1 MPKRCPDPPPRQ
13 RFGIGSVDRLA
24 ALPLD
29 DRYRTHPKELRH
41 DPVAFSQ
48 IARSWQRARRRQLRR
63 GKRRF
68 RTRRRRNLPAA
79 SQRRRRGA
87 LPQPVPEVRSL
98 PVGVPQGCV
107 RTGTLEDGLLNW
119 RTPVMDFH
127 RGLCDFCGRCEQ
139 TCPTGAIRDVDAKA
153 NRIGLAVIDP
163 QRCIAWISGS
173 CRVCV
178 DACPYEALSADAS
191 GRPIVDSTRCN
202 GCGICEYRCPSNTY
216 RSFAGGTQRG
226 INVERSA

>member
-48 IARSWQRARRRQLRR
+48 IARSCSALVAASFAVGSAASALDGGATCLRPPSAEDEE
-63 GKRRF
+63 RF
-68 RTRRRRNLPAA
+68 RSLCLKCDRC
-79 SQRRRRGA
+79 
-87 LPQPVPEVRSL
+87 RSAC
-98 PVGVPQGCV
+98 PQGCV

>member
-1 MPKRCPDPPPRQ
+1 M
-13 RFGIGSVDRLA
+13 DRTDLFH
-24 ALPLD
+24 LCFVVIWLEINGK
-29 DRYRTHPKELRH
+29 TMKHLIHKIFVLHELLGKCLRH
-41 DPVAFSQ
+41 DNV
-48 IARSWQRARRRQLRR
+48 L
-63 GKRRF
+63 
-68 RTRRRRNLPAA
+68 
-79 SQRRRRGA
+79 
-87 LPQPVPEVRSL
+87 
-98 PVGVPQGCV
+98 
-107 RTGTLEDGLLNW
+107 
-119 RTPVMDFH
+119 MDNMPC
-127 RGLCDFCGRCEQ
+127 LMM
-139 TCPTGAIRDVDAKA
+139 
-153 NRIGLAVIDP
+153 LAVIDP

>member
-98 PVGVPQGCV
+98 PVGVSAGMRSHGHARGRAAQLADA
-107 RTGTLEDGLLNW
+107 RDGLSPWAVRLLRALRANV
-119 RTPVMDFH
+119 P
-127 RGLCDFCGRCEQ
+127 
-139 TCPTGAIRDVDAKA
+139 PAAIRDVDAKA

>member
-1 MPKRCPDPPPRQ
+1 MGCAT
-13 RFGIGSVDRLA
+13 FAG
-24 ALPLD
+24 
-29 DRYRTHPKELRH
+29 
-41 DPVAFSQ
+41 
-48 IARSWQRARRRQLRR
+48 
-63 GKRRF
+63 
-68 RTRRRRNLPAA
+68 AA
-79 SQRRRRGA
+79 SN
-87 LPQPVPEVRSL
+87 V
-98 PVGVPQGCV
+98 
-107 RTGTLEDGLLNW
+107 
-119 RTPVMDFH
+119 
-127 RGLCDFCGRCEQ
+127 
-139 TCPTGAIRDVDAKA
+139 PTGAIRDVDAKA

>member
-1 MPKRCPDPPPRQ
+1 MTLSLSRRSLVAGSALVAASFAVGSAASALDGGATCLRPP
-13 RFGIGSVDRLA
+13 SAED
-24 ALPLD
+24 
-29 DRYRTHPKELRH
+29 EE
-41 DPVAFSQ
+41 
-48 IARSWQRARRRQLRR
+48 
-63 GKRRF
+63 RF
-68 RTRRRRNLPAA
+68 RSLCLKCDRC
-79 SQRRRRGA
+79 
-87 LPQPVPEVRSL
+87 RSAC
-98 PVGVPQGCV
+98 PQGCV

-202 GCGICEYRCPSNTY
+202 GCGICEYRCPPNTY

>member
-68 RTRRRRNLPAA
+68 RTRRRRNLPFTVGCATFAGAA
-79 SQRRRRGA
+79 SKRAPPAPFETWTRKRTASALRSSTRSAASLGFREVAACAWMRAPTRRSRPTRRGGPLWIRPA
-87 LPQPVPEVRSL
+87 ATVAASASTAAPRT
-98 PVGVPQGCV
+98 
-107 RTGTLEDGLLNW
+107 RTGRLPAARNAASTLRGAPDG
-119 RTPVMDFH
+119 RA
-127 RGLCDFCGRCEQ
+127 Q
-139 TCPTGAIRDVDAKA
+139 
-153 NRIGLAVIDP
+153 
-163 QRCIAWISGS
+163 
-173 CRVCV
+173 
-178 DACPYEALSADAS
+178 
-191 GRPIVDSTRCN
+191 
-202 GCGICEYRCPSNTY
+202 
-216 RSFAGGTQRG
+216 
-226 INVERSA
+226 

>member
-1 MPKRCPDPPPRQ
+1 MTLSLSRRSLVAGSALVAASFAVGSAASALDGGATCLRPP
-13 RFGIGSVDRLA
+13 SAED
-24 ALPLD
+24 
-29 DRYRTHPKELRH
+29 EE
-41 DPVAFSQ
+41 
-48 IARSWQRARRRQLRR
+48 
-63 GKRRF
+63 RF
-68 RTRRRRNLPAA
+68 RSLCLKCDRCRSACP
-79 SQRRRRGA
+79 QR
-87 LPQPVPEVRSL
+87 
-98 PVGVPQGCV
+98 CV

-127 RGLCDFCGRCEQ
+127 HGLCDFCGRCEQ

>member
-1 MPKRCPDPPPRQ
+1 
-13 RFGIGSVDRLA
+13 
-24 ALPLD
+24 
-29 DRYRTHPKELRH
+29 
-41 DPVAFSQ
+41 
-48 IARSWQRARRRQLRR
+48 
-63 GKRRF
+63 
-68 RTRRRRNLPAA
+68 
-79 SQRRRRGA
+79 
-87 LPQPVPEVRSL
+87 
-98 PVGVPQGCV
+98 
-107 RTGTLEDGLLNW
+107 
-119 RTPVMDFH
+119 MDFH

>member
-1 MPKRCPDPPPRQ
+1 MTLSLSRRSLVAGSALVAASFAVGSAASALDGGATCLRPP
-13 RFGIGSVDRLA
+13 SAED
-24 ALPLD
+24 
-29 DRYRTHPKELRH
+29 EE
-41 DPVAFSQ
+41 
-48 IARSWQRARRRQLRR
+48 
-63 GKRRF
+63 RF
-68 RTRRRRNLPAA
+68 RSLCLKCDRC
-79 SQRRRRGA
+79 
-87 LPQPVPEVRSL
+87 RSAC
-98 PVGVPQGCV
+98 PQGCV

-202 GCGICEYRCPSNTY
+202 GCGICEYR
-216 RSFAGGTQRG
+216 SFAGGTQRG